1 MENFIKMKTT
11 YFLTV
16 KEFYKAIADAKK
28 QGLTVDVCTCTCAC
42 GETNGS
48 YIYKKEKPTGK
59 LILCE
64 SCFNSAT
71 KQEKGE

>member
-1 MENFIKMKTT
+1 MKTT

-16 KEFYKAIADAKK
+16 KAFYKAIADAKK
-28 QGLTVDVCTCTCAC
+28 EGLKVDVCTCTCTC

-48 YIYKKEKPTGK
+48 YIYENDKPAGK

-64 SCFNSAT
+64 SCYNSAT
-71 KQEKGE
+71 KQERGE